1 MKQVVS
7 LLTLGMSTLVAAEHE
22 ITHKAIFKDTS
33 QISMDEAGTVSVS
46 VASGSELTCEAL
58 VDDGSAYP
66 DYADFQSNA
75 TSVDA
80 PTRNLYAKGT
90 TLAYRCGIRNMT
102 SQENYQFNEP
112 PILFDSLQTGEFVRV
127 DFSGSCTAD
136 SLVFTAASVTNNG
149 TYNGGRNFTADLT
162 VQLTYVCKQGKVF
175 SPSATAEVMLQP
187 LAVSTFVQDGV
198 FSKTLD
204 GFTTA
209 DGLVYNVAKSLLY
222 DLGTDKP
229 DHAYYQASQS
239 CQSGLCKGA
248 LLLTSG
254 NAKTSVV
261 TDLMDPLNMPN
272 AVTPSFINCTSTLL
286 SEEKEYSLLEA
297 CYVNKDLVRDDVLQT
312 VKGHLLVPLEC
323 PFQAATMLDS
333 SEASIDA
340 CLQIGRDTTFD
351 NKCQA
356 SLDRVSG
363 NSSLLG
369 QQYTYD
375 LFTSK
380 SFDYIFDDQETG
392 TGQRFREFSKTPAVA
407 MTGPP
412 GDIVV
417 TADMVYFDA
426 ALHLDVNETFTEIIQ
441 GAMNFRVLAD
451 TGWSTRVQLV
461 GDRLTVTGVPKNTKT
476 LKLVG
481 DVRTGCDLEE
491 IALSNEVTLN
501 INNKAALAFGDFR
514 QTDPCSNVYL
524 FYRSEILQG
533 QKNLT
538 IASIHGVKTDATGTI
553 KVCGDSTA
561 DCETVFSD
569 VIDMGSSTDQFAL
582 INDAC
587 NYQSEISPGV
597 MQTVYLSKDA
607 VAGYVEFENELALFA
622 PIKCAGA
629 CHSREIRLPDLSLDW
644 EVDFKVSTTEYEL
657 SAKQQTAD
665 WDDFTKDSNGYSHF
679 TMHKVSYLAPAGT
692 DRCLADGSVSG
703 DVPTSADTSA
713 DPKGCL
719 VFKDSSDP
727 NNDDAFGQGTVEY
740 SGISGSADM
749 RNWLASCGSY
759 LEDGMGAKAQL
770 VQRFEVEY
778 EDGFV
783 RTPSQLPSVESFC
796 DSKDLTLYV
805 EQKIVG
811 ASFGELTIAQVSAV
825 EQPPDIQ
832 ASIGSFDYEE
842 CTGGYQVVAT
852 VDLHH
857 NLDVSFFQDVVFTGS
872 SAEFTDMS
880 LSTDKKTLTW
890 KTACA
895 DVCGDA
901 AASLAAWTAD
911 AGHLLKAVVTASD
924 PTLQINHNKGAESD
938 IELKLAL
945 KGTPCDVE
953 KTWEGGEAALSLY
966 AAPSGDCDVADDMVA
981 LGSTPSADGAICGRF
996 VFSNMGE
1003 FALTITGT
1011 EVSRRTDGTLA
1022 AYLCEDGAS
1031 PESCIGSQR
1040 GRLFQIGGVWNS
1052 VNHTQASTGK
1062 FALELDDAFTT
1073 IKYTI
1078 YWEQNYQGGARRLRS
1093 EHTFGDG
1100 QETSVAELVV
1110 LPPHAQI
1117 ADAAEIEGGEAH
1129 HKEDEDGNEIAYDEE
1144 HHDQHKEEFHWAWAL
1159 GVVVVIG
1166 VLVAMCFYGKSYEE
1180 SGVATKVR
1188 TTLGGRELK
1197 SQGYMK
1203 VRQDRFSTGVF

>member
-1 MKQVVS
+1 MKHVVS
-7 LLTLGMSTLVAAEHE
+7 LLTLGMSTLASAEHQ

-33 QISMDEAGTVSVS
+33 QISMDETGTVTVS

-58 VDDGSAYP
+58 TADGSAYP
-66 DYADFQSNA
+66 DYQDFQSNA

-80 PTRNLYAKGT
+80 PTRTLYAKGT

-102 SQENYQFNEP
+102 SQEKYEFDEP
-112 PILFDSLQTGEFVRV
+112 PILFDSLQTGEFIRV
-127 DFSGSCTAD
+127 DFSGGCTAD
-136 SLVFTAASVTNNG
+136 SIVFSTASVTNNG
-149 TYNGGRNFTADLT
+149 TYNGGRNFTADLNA
-162 VQLTYVCKQGKVF
+162 QLTYGCKQGKSF
-175 SPSATAEVMLQP
+175 SPSVTAEVMLEP
-187 LAVSTFVQDGV
+187 LTVATFVQDAV
-198 FSKTLD
+198 FSKALD
-204 GFTTA
+204 GFTTT
-209 DGLVYNVAKSLLY
+209 DGLIYDTTKSLLY

-248 LLLTSG
+248 LLLSSG

-272 AVTPSFINCTSTLL
+272 AVTPSFINCTSAVL
-286 SEEKEYSLLEA
+286 SDEKQYSLLEA
-297 CYVNKDLVRDDVLQT
+297 CYVNPDIGTDDVLLT
-312 VKGHLLVPLEC
+312 VSGHLLVPLEC
-323 PFQAATMLDS
+323 PFQSATMLDS

-340 CLQIGRDTTFD
+340 CLQIGRDTLFD
-351 NKCQA
+351 NRCQA

-363 NSSLLG
+363 NSTLLG
-369 QQYTYD
+369 QQYKYD

-380 SFDYIFDDQETG
+380 SFDYIFDDQLTG
-392 TGQRFREFSKTPAVA
+392 TAQRFREFSKTPAVA

-412 GDIVV
+412 SDIIV

-426 ALHLDVNETFTEIIQ
+426 SLHLAVNESFTDIIN

-461 GDRLTVTGVPKNTKT
+461 GDQLTVTGVPKNAKT

-491 IALSNEVTLN
+491 IALSNVVTLSFF
-501 INNKAALAFGDFR
+501 NKAALAFGDFR

-538 IASIHGVKTDATGTI
+538 IASIHGVKSDATGTI

-561 DCETVFSD
+561 DCDTVFTD

-582 INDAC
+582 ISDAC

-607 VAGYVEFENELALFA
+607 VAGYVEFQNELALFA

-629 CHSREIRLPDLSLDW
+629 CHSRQIRLPDLSLDW

-657 SAKQQTAD
+657 SAKQDTAD
-665 WDDFTKDSNGYSHF
+665 WDDFTKDSNGDSHF

-703 DVPTSADTSA
+703 DVPTSGDTSA

-727 NNDDAFGQGTVEY
+727 TSNDAFGQGTVEY
-740 SGISGSADM
+740 SGITASADM

-770 VQRFEVEY
+770 VQRFEVDY
-778 EDGFV
+778 EDGYT

-825 EQPPDIQ
+825 EQSPDIQ

-842 CTGGYQVVAT
+842 CTGGYRVIAT

-857 NLDVSFFQDVVFTGS
+857 SLDVSFFQAVVFTGS

-901 AASLAAWTAD
+901 AASLATWTAD
-911 AGHLLKAVVTASD
+911 TGHLLKAVVTASD
-924 PTLQINHNKGAESD
+924 ATLTINHDQGAESD

-953 KTWEGGEAALSLY
+953 KTWDGGEAALSLY

-981 LGSTPSADGAICGRF
+981 LGSSPAADGAICGRF

-1022 AYLCEDGAS
+1022 AYLCEDVAS
-1031 PESCIGSQR
+1031 PDSCIGSQR

-1052 VNHTQASTGK
+1052 VNHTQASGK
-1062 FALELDDAFTT
+1062 LALELDDAFTT

-1078 YWEQNYQGGARRLRS
+1078 YWEQNYQGTARRLRS

-1100 QETSVAELVV
+1100 QETSVAQLVI

-1129 HKEDEDGNEIAYDEE
+1129 HKDWDDKDVPYDQE
-1144 HHDQHKEEFHWAWAL
+1144 HHDQHKTEFHWAWIL
-1159 GVVVVIG
+1159 GAVVAVGLIG
-1166 VLVAMCFYGKSYEE
+1166 TLVFRGDKIHGST
-1180 SGVATKVR
+1180 VATKVR
-1188 TTLGGRELK
+1188 TSLGGSD
-1197 SQGYMK
+1197 SQSKGYMK
-1203 VRQDRFSTGVF
+1203 VRQDRFTASVF

>member
-7 LLTLGMSTLVAAEHE
+7 LITLGMSTLVAADHE
-22 ITHKAIFKDTS
+22 ITHEAIFKDTS
-33 QISMDEAGTVSVS
+33 KISMDENGAVTVSV
-46 VASGSELTCEAL
+46 AAGSELTCEAM
-58 VDDGSAYP
+58 VAEGSAYP
-66 DYADFQSNA
+66 DYVDFQSNA

-102 SQENYQFNEP
+102 SQENFQFEQP
-112 PILFDSLQTGEFVRV
+112 PILFDSLQTGEFIRV
-127 DFSGSCTAD
+127 DFTGGCTAD
-136 SLVFTAASVTNNG
+136 SIVFSTATIHNGGSYNG
-149 TYNGGRNFTADLT
+149 TRDFDANITAK
-162 VQLTYVCKQGKVF
+162 LTYGCKQGKAFMPAVD
-175 SPSATAEVMLQP
+175 AEVMLEP
-187 LAVSTFVQDGV
+187 LAVATFVQNADLKK
-198 FSKTLD
+198 SLD
-204 GFTTA
+204 GFTTS
-209 DGLVYNVAKSLLY
+209 DGLTFETTKLLSY

-248 LLLTSG
+248 LLLTAG
-254 NAKTSVV
+254 NAKTSLV
-261 TDLMDPLNMPN
+261 TDLMDPLNMPH

-286 SEEKEYSLLEA
+286 SEEKQYTMLEA
-297 CYVNKDLVRDDVLQT
+297 CYVDNNVATDSVLQT

-323 PFQAATMLDS
+323 PFQSATMLDS
-333 SEASIDA
+333 SEASIND
-340 CLQIGRDTTFD
+340 CLQVGRDTLFD
-351 NKCQA
+351 NRCQA

-363 NSSLLG
+363 NSTLLG
-369 QQYTYD
+369 KQYTYD

-392 TGQRFREFSKTPAVA
+392 TAKRFREFTKTPAVQ

-412 GDIVV
+412 SDIIL
-417 TADMVYFDA
+417 TADMVYFDTS
-426 ALHLDVNETFTEIIQ
+426 LHLAVNETFADIIQ

-451 TGWSTRVQLV
+451 SGWSTRVQLI
-461 GDRLTVTGVPKNTKT
+461 GTSLSVTGVPKNTKT
-476 LKLVG
+476 LRLVG

-491 IALSNEVTLN
+491 ISLSNTVTLKFF
-501 INNKAALAFGDFR
+501 NKAALAFGDFR

-538 IASIHGVKTDATGTI
+538 IASIHGVKSDATGTI

-561 DCETVFSD
+561 DCETVYTD

-587 NYQSEISPGV
+587 NYEAEISPGV
-597 MQTVYLSKDA
+597 RQTVYLSKDA
-607 VAGYVEFENELALFA
+607 VAGYVEFQNELALFA

-629 CHSREIRLPDLSLDW
+629 CHSRQIRLPDLSLDW
-644 EVDFKVSTTEYEL
+644 EIDFKVSTTEYEL
-657 SAKQQTAD
+657 SAKQETAD
-665 WDDFTKDSNGYSHF
+665 WDDFTQDSNGHSHF

-703 DVPTSADTSA
+703 DVPTSADTTT

-727 NNDDAFGQGTVEY
+727 TNSDTFGQGTLEY
-740 SGISGSADM
+740 SGITGSADM
-749 RNWLASCGSY
+749 RNWLAACGGY

-770 VQRFEVEY
+770 VQRFEVDY
-778 EDGFV
+778 EDGYV
-783 RTPSQLPSVESFC
+783 RSPAQLPLVESFC

-832 ASIGSFDYEE
+832 AAIGSFDYEE
-842 CTGGYQVVAT
+842 CTGGYRVVAT
-852 VDLHH
+852 VDLFHS
-857 NLDVSFFQDVVFTGS
+857 LDVSFFADVVFTGS

-880 LSTDKKTLTW
+880 ISADKKTLTW

-895 DVCGDA
+895 DVCGA
-901 AASLAAWTAD
+901 QAASLATWTAD
-911 AGHLLKAVVTASD
+911 SGHLLKAVVTASD
-924 PTLQINHNKGAESD
+924 STLQINHNQGAESD

-953 KTWEGGEAALSLY
+953 KTWDGGEAALSLY
-966 AAPSGDCDVADDMVA
+966 AAPSGDCAVADDMAA

-1022 AYLCEDGAS
+1022 AYLCEDSAS
-1031 PESCIGSQR
+1031 PESCIGSNR

-1062 FALELDDAFTT
+1062 FALNLDDAFTT

-1078 YWEQNYQGGARRLRS
+1078 YWEQNYMGTARRLRS
-1093 EHTFGDG
+1093 EHEFGEG
-1100 QETSVAELVV
+1100 QETSIAELVI

-1117 ADAAEIEGGEAH
+1117 TDTAEIEGGVAH
-1129 HKEDEDGNEIAYDEE
+1129 HEKDDVPSPSQYDKD
-1144 HHDQHKEEFHWAWAL
+1144 HHDEHFNDMIGWIVGFSIAAVVLL
-1159 GVVVVIG
+1159 GIGGWWCYKKPMSVVPTSTSTSTG
-1166 VLVAMCFYGKSYEE
+1166 TSNFQK
-1180 SGVATKVR
+1180 
-1188 TTLGGRELK
+1188 
-1197 SQGYMK
+1197 GYMK
-1203 VRQDRFSTGVF
+1203 VRQDRFATSVF

>member
-7 LLTLGMSTLVAAEHE
+7 LITLGMSTLVAAEHQ
-22 ITHKAIFKDTS
+22 ITHKAIFKDAS
-33 QISMDEAGTVSVS
+33 QISMDEDGAVTVS

-58 VDDGSAYP
+58 LDDGTAYP

-80 PTRNLYAKGT
+80 PTRNLYAKET
-90 TLAYRCGIRNMT
+90 LLAYRCGIRNMT
-102 SQENYQFNEP
+102 SQERYEFDEP
-112 PILFDSLQTGEFVRV
+112 PILFDSLQTGEFIRV
-127 DFSGSCTAD
+127 DFSGGCTAD
-136 SLVFTAASVTNNG
+136 SLVFSAAGVTNNG
-149 TYNGGRNFTADLT
+149 TYDGGRNFTADLT
-162 VQLTYVCKQGKVF
+162 TQLTYGCKQGKTF
-175 SPSATAEVMLQP
+175 SPSVTAEVMLEP
-187 LAVSTFVQDGV
+187 LAVASFVQDAV
-198 FSKTLD
+198 FSKSVD
-204 GFTTA
+204 GFTTS
-209 DGLVYNVAKSLLY
+209 DGLVYNVTKSLLY

-248 LLLTSG
+248 LLLSSD

-272 AVTPSFINCTSTLL
+272 AITPSFINCTSTLL
-286 SEEKEYSLLEA
+286 SEEKAYSHLEA
-297 CYVNKDLVRDDVLQT
+297 CYVNADLVRDDVLQT

-340 CLQIGRDTTFD
+340 CLQVGRDTLFD
-351 NKCQA
+351 NRCQA

-363 NSSLLG
+363 NSTLLG
-369 QQYTYD
+369 QQYKYD

-380 SFDYIFDDQETG
+380 SFDYIFDDQLTG
-392 TGQRFREFSKTPAVA
+392 TGKRFREFSKTPAVT

-412 GDIVV
+412 SDIIV

-426 ALHLDVNETFTEIIQ
+426 SLHLAVNESFTDIIQ

-451 TGWSTRVQLV
+451 TGWSTRVQLI
-461 GDRLTVTGVPKNTKT
+461 GDQLTVTGVPKNAKT

-491 IALSNEVTLN
+491 IALSNVVTLSFFN
-501 INNKAALAFGDFR
+501 RAALAFGDFR

-538 IASIHGVKTDATGTI
+538 IASIHGVKSDATGTI

-561 DCETVFSD
+561 DCETIYSD
-569 VIDMGSSTDQFAL
+569 IVDMGSSVDQFAL

-587 NYQSEISPGV
+587 NYESEISPGV

-629 CHSREIRLPDLSLDW
+629 CHSRQIRLPDLSLDW
-644 EVDFKVSTTEYEL
+644 EVDFKVSTTEYEIT
-657 SAKQQTAD
+657 AKQQTAD
-665 WDDFTKDSNGYSHF
+665 WDDFTKDINGASHF

-703 DVPTSADTSA
+703 DVPISANASA

-719 VFKDSSDP
+719 IFKDSSDP
-727 NNDDAFGQGTVEY
+727 SNDDTFGQGTVEY
-740 SGISGSADM
+740 SGITGSADM
-749 RNWLASCGSY
+749 RNWLASCGGY

-770 VQRFEVEY
+770 VQKFEVAY
-778 EDGFV
+778 EDGYA
-783 RTPSQLPSVESFC
+783 RSPSQLPAVESFC

-825 EQPPDIQ
+825 EQSPDIQ
-832 ASIGSFDYEE
+832 ASIGSFDYDE
-842 CTGGYQVVAT
+842 CAGGYRVVAT

-857 NLDVSFFQDVVFTGS
+857 SLDVSFFADVVFTGS

-880 LSTDKKTLTW
+880 ISADKKTLTW

-895 DVCGDA
+895 DVCG
-901 AASLAAWTAD
+901 AASASLTTWTAD

-924 PTLQINHNKGAESD
+924 TTLTINHNQGAESD

-953 KTWEGGEAALSLY
+953 KTWDGGEAALSLY
-966 AAPSGDCDVADDMVA
+966 AAPSGDCDVADDMAA
-981 LGSTPSADGAICGRF
+981 LGSTPAADGAICGRF

-1022 AYLCEDGAS
+1022 AYLCEDAAS
-1031 PESCIGSQR
+1031 PESCVGSQR
-1040 GRLFQIGGVWNS
+1040 GRLFEIGGVWNS
-1052 VNHTQASTGK
+1052 VNHTQASGK
-1062 FALELDDAFTT
+1062 LALDLDDAFTT

-1078 YWEQNYQGGARRLRS
+1078 YWEQNYQGTARRLRS

-1100 QETSVAELVV
+1100 QETSAAQLVI

-1117 ADAAEIEGGEAH
+1117 ADAAQEQASDISGEDNFSPAEEKNITEKVDTTHGISIAMIILAAVFLIGGVGFCV
-1129 HKEDEDGNEIAYDEE
+1129 K
-1144 HHDQHKEEFHWAWAL
+1144 HDSQDNKKWGENVS
-1159 GVVVVIG
+1159 G
-1166 VLVAMCFYGKSYEE
+1166 LVP
-1180 SGVATKVR
+1180 TKKQ
-1188 TTLGGRELK
+1188 K

-1203 VRQDRFSTGVF
+1203 VRQDRFTASVF

>member
-7 LLTLGMSTLVAAEHE
+7 LLTLGMSTLVAAEHQ

-33 QISMDEAGTVSVS
+33 QISMDEDGAVTVS

-66 DYADFQSNA
+66 DYEDFQSNA

-112 PILFDSLQTGEFVRV
+112 PILFDSLQTGEFIKVE
-127 DFSGSCTAD
+127 FGGSCTAD

-149 TYNGGRNFTADLT
+149 TYDGGRNFTADIT
-162 VQLTYVCKQGKVF
+162 TQLTYGCKQGKVF
-175 SPSATAEVMLQP
+175 SPSVTAEVMLEP
-187 LAVSTFVQDGV
+187 LAVATFVQDGV

-204 GFTTA
+204 GFTTG
-209 DGLVYNVAKSLLY
+209 DGLVFNATKSLLF

-248 LLLTSG
+248 LLLSSG
-254 NAKTSVV
+254 NAKTSLV

-286 SEEKEYSLLEA
+286 SEEKEYTLLEA
-297 CYVNKDLVRDDVLQT
+297 CYVNNDLVRDDVLQT

-323 PFQAATMLDS
+323 PFQSATMLDS

-340 CLQIGRDTTFD
+340 CIQIGRDNLFD
-351 NKCQA
+351 NRCQA

-363 NSSLLG
+363 NSTLLG

-392 TGQRFREFSKTPAVA
+392 TAQRFREFTKTPAVA

-426 ALHLDVNETFTEIIQ
+426 ALHLAVNETFTEIIQ

-538 IASIHGVKTDATGTI
+538 IASIHGVKSDATGTI

-561 DCETVFSD
+561 DCDTVYSD
-569 VIDMGSSTDQFAL
+569 VIDMGSSVDQFAL

-657 SAKQQTAD
+657 LAKQETAD
-665 WDDFTKDSNGYSHF
+665 WDDFTKDSNGDSHF

-703 DVPTSADTSA
+703 DVPTSGNTSA

-727 NNDDAFGQGTVEY
+727 SNDDAFGQGTVEY
-740 SGISGSADM
+740 SGITGSADM
-749 RNWLASCGSY
+749 RNWLAACGSY

-842 CTGGYQVVAT
+842 CTGGYRVVAT

-857 NLDVSFFQDVVFTGS
+857 SLDVSFFKDVVFTGS

-880 LSTDKKTLTW
+880 LSADKKTLTW

-901 AASLAAWTAD
+901 AASLATWTAD
-911 AGHLLKAVVTASD
+911 GGHLLKAVVTASD
-924 PTLQINHNKGAESD
+924 PSLNINHNQGAESD

-953 KTWEGGEAALSLY
+953 KTWDGGEAALSLY

-1022 AYLCEDGAS
+1022 AYLCEDAAS

-1062 FALELDDAFTT
+1062 FALDLDDAFTT

-1078 YWEQNYQGGARRLRS
+1078 YWEQNYQGTARRLRS

-1100 QETSVAELVV
+1100 QETSVAELVI

-1117 ADAAEIEGGEAH
+1117 ADAAEIQGGEDYH
-1129 HKEDEDGNEIAYDEE
+1129 VRDDVPSPSQYDEE
-1144 HHDQHKEEFHWAWAL
+1144 HHDQHFTEAIVVGVLL
-1159 GVVVVIG
+1159 GVALIGGCLVVTFKGKDAQTFVQNNTGIG
-1166 VLVAMCFYGKSYEE
+1166 KRDFQ
-1180 SGVATKVR
+1180 
-1188 TTLGGRELK
+1188 

>member
-7 LLTLGMSTLVAAEHE
+7 LITLGMSTLVAADHE
-22 ITHKAIFKDTS
+22 ITHEAIFKDTS
-33 QISMDEAGTVSVS
+33 KISMDENGAVTVSV
-46 VASGSELTCEAL
+46 AAGSELTCEAM
-58 VDDGSAYP
+58 VAEGSAYP
-66 DYADFQSNA
+66 DYVDFQSNA

-102 SQENYQFNEP
+102 SQENFQFEQP
-112 PILFDSLQTGEFVRV
+112 PILFDSLQTGEFIRV
-127 DFSGSCTAD
+127 DFTGGCTAD
-136 SLVFTAASVTNNG
+136 SIVFSTATIHNGGSYNG
-149 TYNGGRNFTADLT
+149 TRDFDANITAK
-162 VQLTYVCKQGKVF
+162 LTYGCKQGKAFMPAVD
-175 SPSATAEVMLQP
+175 AEVMLEP
-187 LAVSTFVQDGV
+187 LAVATFVQNADLKK
-198 FSKTLD
+198 SLD
-204 GFTTA
+204 GFTTS
-209 DGLVYNVAKSLLY
+209 DGLTFETTKLLSY

-248 LLLTSG
+248 LLLTAG
-254 NAKTSVV
+254 NAKTSLV
-261 TDLMDPLNMPN
+261 TDLMDPLNMPH

-286 SEEKEYSLLEA
+286 SEEKQYTMLEA
-297 CYVNKDLVRDDVLQT
+297 CYVDNNVATDSVLQT

-323 PFQAATMLDS
+323 PFQSATMLDS
-333 SEASIDA
+333 SEASIND
-340 CLQIGRDTTFD
+340 CLQVGRDTLFD
-351 NKCQA
+351 NRCQA

-363 NSSLLG
+363 NSTLLG
-369 QQYTYD
+369 KQYTYD

-392 TGQRFREFSKTPAVA
+392 TAKRFREFTKTPAVQ

-412 GDIVV
+412 SDIIL
-417 TADMVYFDA
+417 TADMVYFDTS
-426 ALHLDVNETFTEIIQ
+426 LHLAVNETFADIIQ

-451 TGWSTRVQLV
+451 SGWSTRVQLI
-461 GDRLTVTGVPKNTKT
+461 GTSLSVTGVPKNTKT
-476 LKLVG
+476 LRLVG

-491 IALSNEVTLN
+491 ISLSNTVTLKFF
-501 INNKAALAFGDFR
+501 NKAALAFGDFR

-538 IASIHGVKTDATGTI
+538 IASIHGVKSDATGTI

-561 DCETVFSD
+561 DCETVYTD

-587 NYQSEISPGV
+587 NYEAEISPGV
-597 MQTVYLSKDA
+597 RQTVYLSKDA
-607 VAGYVEFENELALFA
+607 VAGYVEFQNELALFA

-629 CHSREIRLPDLSLDW
+629 CHSRQIRLPDLSLDW
-644 EVDFKVSTTEYEL
+644 EIDFKVSTTEYEL
-657 SAKQQTAD
+657 SAKQETAD
-665 WDDFTKDSNGYSHF
+665 WDDFTQDSNGHSHF

-703 DVPTSADTSA
+703 DVPTSADTTT

-727 NNDDAFGQGTVEY
+727 TNSDTFGQGTLEY
-740 SGISGSADM
+740 SGITGSADM
-749 RNWLASCGSY
+749 RNWLAACGGY

-770 VQRFEVEY
+770 VQRFEVDY
-778 EDGFV
+778 EDGYV
-783 RTPSQLPSVESFC
+783 RSPAQLPLVESFC

-832 ASIGSFDYEE
+832 AAIGSFDYEE
-842 CTGGYQVVAT
+842 CTGGYRVVAT
-852 VDLHH
+852 VDLFHS
-857 NLDVSFFQDVVFTGS
+857 LDVSFFADVVFTGS

-880 LSTDKKTLTW
+880 ISADKKTLTW

-895 DVCGDA
+895 DVCGA
-901 AASLAAWTAD
+901 QAASLATWTAD
-911 AGHLLKAVVTASD
+911 SGHLLKAVVTASD
-924 PTLQINHNKGAESD
+924 STLQINHNQGAESD

-953 KTWEGGEAALSLY
+953 KTWDGGEAALSLY
-966 AAPSGDCDVADDMVA
+966 AAPSGDCAVADDMAA

-1022 AYLCEDGAS
+1022 AYLCEDSAS
-1031 PESCIGSQR
+1031 PESCIGSNR

-1062 FALELDDAFTT
+1062 FALNLDDAFTT

-1078 YWEQNYQGGARRLRS
+1078 YWEQNYMGTARRLRS
-1093 EHTFGDG
+1093 EHEFGEG
-1100 QETSVAELVV
+1100 QETSIAELVI

-1117 ADAAEIEGGEAH
+1117 TDTAEIEGGVAH
-1129 HKEDEDGNEIAYDEE
+1129 HEKDDVPSPSQYDKD
-1144 HHDQHKEEFHWAWAL
+1144 HHDEHFNDMIGWIVGFSIAAVVLL
-1159 GVVVVIG
+1159 GIGGWWCYKKPMSVVPTSTSTG
-1166 VLVAMCFYGKSYEE
+1166 TSNFQK
-1180 SGVATKVR
+1180 
-1188 TTLGGRELK
+1188 
-1197 SQGYMK
+1197 GYMK
-1203 VRQDRFSTGVF
+1203 VRQDRFATSVF

>member
-1 MKQVVS
+1 
-7 LLTLGMSTLVAAEHE
+7 
-22 ITHKAIFKDTS
+22 
-33 QISMDEAGTVSVS
+33 
-46 VASGSELTCEAL
+46 
-58 VDDGSAYP
+58 
-66 DYADFQSNA
+66 
-75 TSVDA
+75 
-80 PTRNLYAKGT
+80 
-90 TLAYRCGIRNMT
+90 
-102 SQENYQFNEP
+102 
-112 PILFDSLQTGEFVRV
+112 
-127 DFSGSCTAD
+127 
-136 SLVFTAASVTNNG
+136 
-149 TYNGGRNFTADLT
+149 
-162 VQLTYVCKQGKVF
+162 
-175 SPSATAEVMLQP
+175 
-187 LAVSTFVQDGV
+187 
-198 FSKTLD
+198 
-204 GFTTA
+204 
-209 DGLVYNVAKSLLY
+209 
-222 DLGTDKP
+222 
-229 DHAYYQASQS
+229 
-239 CQSGLCKGA
+239 
-248 LLLTSG
+248 
-254 NAKTSVV
+254 
-261 TDLMDPLNMPN
+261 
-272 AVTPSFINCTSTLL
+272 
-286 SEEKEYSLLEA
+286 
-297 CYVNKDLVRDDVLQT
+297 
-312 VKGHLLVPLEC
+312 
-323 PFQAATMLDS
+323 
-333 SEASIDA
+333 
-340 CLQIGRDTTFD
+340 
-351 NKCQA
+351 
-356 SLDRVSG
+356 
-363 NSSLLG
+363 
-369 QQYTYD
+369 
-375 LFTSK
+375 
-380 SFDYIFDDQETG
+380 
-392 TGQRFREFSKTPAVA
+392 
-407 MTGPP
+407 
-412 GDIVV
+412 
-417 TADMVYFDA
+417 
-426 ALHLDVNETFTEIIQ
+426 
-441 GAMNFRVLAD
+441 MNFRVLAD

-538 IASIHGVKTDATGTI
+538 IASIHGVKSDATGTI

-561 DCETVFSD
+561 DCDTVYSD
-569 VIDMGSSTDQFAL
+569 VIDMGSSVDQFAL
-582 INDAC
+582 IDDAC
-587 NYQSEISPGV
+587 NYESEISPGV
-597 MQTVYLSKDA
+597 LQTVYLSKDA

-629 CHSREIRLPDLSLDW
+629 CHSRQIRLPDLSLDW
-644 EVDFKVSTTEYEL
+644 EIDFKVSTTEYEL
-657 SAKQQTAD
+657 SAKQETAD
-665 WDDFTKDSNGYSHF
+665 WDDFTKDSNGDSHF

-703 DVPTSADTSA
+703 DVPTSGNTSA

-727 NNDDAFGQGTVEY
+727 SNDDAFGQGTVEY
-740 SGISGSADM
+740 SGITGSADM
-749 RNWLASCGSY
+749 RNWLATCGSY

-778 EDGFV
+778 EDGYV

-832 ASIGSFDYEE
+832 ASIGSFDYQE
-842 CTGGYQVVAT
+842 CSGGYQVVAT
-852 VDLHH
+852 VNLHH
-857 NLDVSFFQDVVFTGS
+857 SLDISFFQDVVFTGS
-872 SAEFTDMS
+872 SAEFTEMS
-880 LSTDKKTLTW
+880 LSADKTTLTW

-901 AASLAAWTAD
+901 AASLATWTAD
-911 AGHLLKAVVTASD
+911 GGHLLKAVVTASD
-924 PTLQINHNKGAESD
+924 PSLNINHNQGAESD

-953 KTWEGGEAALSLY
+953 KTWDGGEAALSLY
-966 AAPSGDCDVADDMVA
+966 TAPSGDCDVADDMVA

-1022 AYLCEDGAS
+1022 AYLCEDAAS

-1062 FALELDDAFTT
+1062 FALDLDDAFTT

-1100 QETSVAELVV
+1100 QETSVAELVI

-1129 HKEDEDGNEIAYDEE
+1129 HKEDEDGNEIAYDEK
-1144 HHDQHKEEFHWAWAL
+1144 HHDQHFSEAVIVGILL
-1159 GVVVVIG
+1159 GVA
-1166 VLVAMCFYGKSYEE
+1166 LVGGCLIVTFKGKDAQTFVQDKKCLSQLKWHFAADQPLDLDDKKLN
-1180 SGVATKVR
+1180 SND
-1188 TTLGGRELK
+1188 RETDTSKL
-1197 SQGYMK
+1197 
-1203 VRQDRFSTGVF
+1203 VFQVF